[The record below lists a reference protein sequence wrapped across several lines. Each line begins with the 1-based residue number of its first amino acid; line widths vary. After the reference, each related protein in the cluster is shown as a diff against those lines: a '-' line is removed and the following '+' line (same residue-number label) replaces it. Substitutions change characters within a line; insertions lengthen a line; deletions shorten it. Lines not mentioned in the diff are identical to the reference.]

1 MVHTQRDIAYDVGIV
16 SRYMVRPTVMH
27 WNTVKRIMRSLKGTL
42 SYGLLYSAR
51 SNNNMLSGYSDSDFA
66 EEVDDRKSTG
76 GTVFYQNDS
85 VITWVSQKQRWVDL
99 SSCEAEFMAATTAA
113 CQGIVLRNLLG
124 KITNEKIG
132 LVLQGKE
139 NVPENR

>member
-1 MVHTQRDIAYDVGIV
+1 MVHTRRDIAYDVGIV

-85 VITWVSQKQRWVDL
+85 VITWVSQK
-99 SSCEAEFMAATTAA
+99 
-113 CQGIVLRNLLG
+113 
-124 KITNEKIG
+124 
-132 LVLQGKE
+132 
-139 NVPENR
+139 